1 MKSQTTTAIEAFG
14 DDEDINTLI
23 HKFIVFRLMNEEYAL
38 EAQYVNEIV
47 GMQHIT
53 VVPNVSYYIKGVI
66 NLRGKIIPVVDVRL
80 RFALEEIAY
89 NDRTCII
96 ITQHEAHGAT
106 GLIVDAV
113 VEVVDIDDSSISEPP
128 KTGKGNQSQFL
139 QGMAKHGEKVRMILN
154 LLSILDETSGMTLL
168 NVGEAEYAA
177 A

>member
-1 MKSQTTTAIEAFG
+1 MKSQTTTAIEAFAD

-23 HKFIVFRLMNEEYAL
+23 HKYIVFRLGREEYAL

-53 VVPNVSYYIKGVI
+53 VVPNVQHYIKGVI

-80 RFALEEIAY
+80 RFGLEESAY

-96 ITQHEAHGAT
+96 ITQHEAYGAT

-113 VEVVDIDDSSISEPP
+113 VEVVDIDDTNISEPP
-128 KTGKGNQSQFL
+128 KTGKGNQSLFL
-139 QGMAKHGEKVRMILN
+139 QGMAKHGEIVRMIVSAGN
-154 LLSILDETSGMTLL
+154 ILAD
-168 NVGEAEYAA
+168 N
-177 A
+177 